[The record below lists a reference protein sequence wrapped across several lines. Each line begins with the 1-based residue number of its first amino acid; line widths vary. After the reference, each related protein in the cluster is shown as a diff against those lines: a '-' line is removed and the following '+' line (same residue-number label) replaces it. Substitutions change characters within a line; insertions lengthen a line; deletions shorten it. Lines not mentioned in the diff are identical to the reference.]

1 MAISISYTIYNFIYG
16 EGHITPNIFSFKH
29 RDEKQKKERNPNCAV
44 IDKVTHRANGIQW
57 EQQNFF
63 KAIDDSCIK
72 NKITI
77 KKALSLWG
85 NLKNLVSL
93 IKN

>member
-44 IDKVTHRANGIQW
+44 IDKVTHRASRIQW
-57 EQQNFF
+57 SIESLFYRVD
-63 KAIDDSCIK
+63 KAVLHVFII
-72 NKITI
+72 IYY
-77 KKALSLWG
+77 
-85 NLKNLVSL
+85 
-93 IKN
+93 